1 MELKSKYQYTY
12 FIYPYII
19 DEYKYQKYI
28 FNLLNNKK
36 IRIKC
41 IEKEKDLEIYSY
53 FLPNIKK
60 YMFGD
65 FEITKNKIKH
75 IKELN
80 KSVQAK
86 ILSQYDC
93 IMFEYELEQSMQ
105 GKAENE
111 KCLFFEIPKIEI
123 ICFNTGIC
131 FLNIKTNIEG
141 SNNFSDILDFNYKFR
156 DLNSENNSLK
166 NYENINI
173 QSSTFKDI
181 ENISDIIKSIIG
193 HKEDLKKLNMQE
205 DKVFIYAYTCLEE
218 IPDKENETEII
229 KKEYTKYILLKPS
242 SYNSNNLKYEEELQK
257 NNYVKIGASN
267 STLGLLTTTKQI
279 ENYTKLPHSFENEYI
294 YTYII
299 ALYKKIYLQSMQY
312 QLEKTKNP
320 FNTLRKIDKFI
331 KRFELSEITEDEFGK
346 KFYKYIQEKIGYN
359 ETYKRIKDW
368 REIIKQNKA
377 YKEVKTRDKILKL
390 VILILVIVNI
400 ILLWKLK
407 Q

>member
-19 DEYKYQKYI
+19 DQYKYTKYI
-28 FNLLNNKK
+28 LNLLNNKK
-36 IRIKC
+36 IKIKC
-41 IEKEKDLEIYSY
+41 IEKEKDLEIYNY

-65 FEITKNKIKH
+65 FEITKNKINH

-80 KSVQAK
+80 KNMQAK

-156 DLNSENNSLK
+156 DLNSENNNLK

-181 ENISDIIKSIIG
+181 ETISDIIKNITG
-193 HKEDLKKLNMQE
+193 HKENLKKLNMQE
-205 DKVFIYAYTCLEE
+205 DKVFTYAYTCLEE

-229 KKEYTKYILLKPS
+229 KKEYTKYISLKPS
-242 SYNSNNLKYEEELQK
+242 LYNSNNLRYEEGIQK

-267 STLGLLTTTKQI
+267 LGIGLLTTTKEI
-279 ENYTKLPHSFENEYI
+279 ENYTKLPHSFENEYL

-299 ALYKKIYLQSMQY
+299 ALYKKIYLQITQY

-320 FNTLRKIDKFI
+320 FNILKKIDKFI
-331 KRFELSEITEDEFGK
+331 KKIELSEITEDEFGK
-346 KFYKYIQEKIGYN
+346 EFYKYTQEKIGYN

-368 REIIKQNKA
+368 RQIIKQNKA
-377 YKEVKTRDKILKL
+377 YKKVKTRDKILKI
-390 VILILVIVNI
+390 VILILAIINI